1 MYLILLAFGAVLTA
15 AGIVLAAAGISLR
28 DHAFDAGIF
37 TPGIVAAVGG
47 LLLFGLGLALRVLQ
61 RIEEAIAVRPMPR
74 AARPGEA
81 DPAASLSSEP
91 AVLPLPP
98 KATVRPVLA
107 SATAAKLPVGNE
119 RRADV
124 AEKSPVLAHFENAE
138 ITEESEIS
146 LAPRS
151 SSALAASR
159 VDQAVAEA
167 DKVRAA
173 RRKNGAAAGRTAP
186 RLDLNTRFGS
196 APEDRKGPTFDA
208 LWPKGSRPLRTT
220 QAAPVRSA
228 PPVEIEPPSPEPSFE
243 AEEPIAARRRVRR
256 RVRRGHR
263 PQIRRRRR
271 NGLYALFGRI
281 DRSGAAA
288 GHAAVRLHYRTAQSH
303 RAGVLGL
310 RCSRRCPS
318 RRDKTG
324 IYSFEY

>member
-74 AARPGEA
+74 AARPGET
-81 DPAASLSSEP
+81 DPAAGLSSEA

-98 KATVRPVLA
+98 KATARPVFA
-107 SATAAKLPVGNE
+107 PAAKLPVGNE

-138 ITEESEIS
+138 IAEDSEVS

-151 SSALAASR
+151 LSTLAASR

-208 LWPKGSRPLRTT
+208 LWPKGPRPLRMT
-220 QAAPVRSA
+220 QAASARSA

-243 AEEPIAARRRVRR
+243 AEEPIAQDGASDDASDAATVLKSG
-256 RVRRGHR
+256 VVDGMAYTLYSDGSIEAQL
-263 PQIRRRRR
+263 PQGTLCFGSITELR
-271 NGLYALFGRI
+271 NHI
-281 DRSGAAA
+281 E
-288 GHAAVRLHYRTAQSH
+288 QS
-303 RAGVLGL
+303 A
-310 RCSRRCPS
+310 
-318 RRDKTG
+318 
-324 IYSFEY
+324 